1 MPNKNNFNQ
10 HYHCLICE
18 EPYSTKAKA
27 EKCFK
32 NHSKEEHLIWIAKE
46 VCYMKSYTYNLLKY
60 IDFIDKKYK
69 IYF

>member
-1 MPNKNNFNQ
+1 M

-18 EPYSTKAKA
+18 TPYSNKEKA

-32 NHSKEEHLIWIAKE
+32 SHDEIEHLKWIARE
-46 VCYMKSYTYNLLKY
+46 ACYMKSYMYNLMKY

-69 IYF
+69 INN